1 MLQLNIILSIMK
13 FKASDIALDNTR
25 RITKMIVM
33 KRFQQESEEVSD
45 QIVLQQQD
53 DVSCFNF
60 VNKLVEESD
69 HNEFNLNATEFLL
82 KETLPNRS
90 FKNIR

>member
-1 MLQLNIILSIMK
+1 MLQLNIIVSIMK

-60 VNKLVEESD
+60 ANELVEESD
-69 HNEFNLNATEFLL
+69 HNEFNLNTTEFLL

-90 FKNIR
+90 CKNIR

>member
-1 MLQLNIILSIMK
+1 MLQLNIIVSIMK

-90 FKNIR
+90 CKNIR